1 MAEKKTI
8 RFYKFIAPPKD
19 EGAKISIGGKQVSG
33 SSFSTTIKAINS
45 LGITVNSI
53 GVAVQAARAQQ
64 TAQMQEISRRN
75 QLEIDRAN
83 ARKMKKGNKMG
94 IGLAVGALMAKAA
107 PTFFGWLGK
116 LFTGLM
122 TFAALKWLGDKENQE
137 KLTLAMKRIGG
148 FFKAVWGLMSG
159 IVSWIG
165 KSWNQLFGADKSFL
179 DRIEGAMKLITAG
192 VVTALGL
199 KILKNPAL
207 MVKGFTNMLSL
218 VGKGIM
224 NLGKFLGG
232 NFLGQ
237 AGLGI
242 AQGFMA
248 YNDIMEDEGIDE
260 EYRQSAAIGGSVGAT
275 TGAIGLGMIGN
286 QIAGPIGGLIG
297 NALGGFL
304 GKNVGKF
311 IGPMVK
317 KIIDPI
323 KKWFGMVADFT
334 KKLLKP
340 VGDAVKDFFIAYGDL
355 MSRVLDMI
363 EPHMPKILKAAEIIG
378 KYAFGPAILLLNTLT
393 KVLSWVA
400 GSGNQDETE
409 ETSNTST
416 FNGTPANINGDPFKG
431 EGGSTYP
438 LKGSNF
444 LGDFVASGSK
454 YDDTGNGTDTSLIY
468 QTVEELIQTYGE
480 GAELGRYSIKLSDAL
495 AALKSMGKDP
505 KTFKFS
511 PAGQD
516 TIFKELKNMAGYQ
529 DFLGEKIDASQFALN
544 LSKFFDEIPSSEG
557 SVNNQTR
564 SWKDTLAMLESLK
577 GGRSKGGIIS
587 GPQSGYPVGFN
598 QTSFINRSNGGFV
611 GHGTEF
617 VLPIDTPDTRKD
629 PNLTT
634 QRLLQAVGIISKTTN
649 ASGILKN
656 LLDVTT
662 AGEQELDKMMQK
674 QQVQTIV
681 LDAIEKPVIEKDGGE
696 GQLVTLPG
704 DENPVTPYIQS
715 RFGYLAESN
724 TSPSNFL

>member
-64 TAQMQEISRRN
+64 NAQMQEISRRN

-122 TFAALKWLGDKENQE
+122 TFAALKWLGNKENQE
-137 KLTLAMKRIGG
+137 KLTLAMQRIGG

-165 KSWNQLFGADKSFL
+165 KSWNQLFGEDKSFL
-179 DRIEGAMKLITAG
+179 DRIEGAMRLITAG

-207 MVKGFTNMLSL
+207 MVKGFTSMLSL

-237 AGLGI
+237 AGVGI

-248 YNDIMEDEGIDE
+248 FNDIMEDDGIDDE
-260 EYRQSAAIGGSVGAT
+260 FRQSAAIGGSIGAT
-275 TGAIGLGMIGN
+275 TGAIGLGVIGN

-311 IGPMVK
+311 IGPLVQ

-323 KKWFGMVADFT
+323 KKWFGMVVDFT
-334 KKLLKP
+334 KKLMKP
-340 VGDAVKDFFIAYGDL
+340 VGDAVKDFFKSYGEL
-355 MSRVLDMI
+355 MDRVLDMI
-363 EPHMPKILKAAEIIG
+363 EPHMPKILKAAELIG
-378 KYAFGPAILLLNTLT
+378 KYAFGPAIMLLNALT

-400 GSGNQDETE
+400 GSGNQTE
-409 ETSNTST
+409 ETNETTTTFTGNTSVQGDI
-416 FNGTPANINGDPFKG
+416 FNG

-438 LKGSNF
+438 LNLPNF
-444 LGDFVASGSK
+444 LGDFVAGQNNK
-454 YDDTGNGTDTSLIY
+454 YDDIPDGTDTSLLTR
-468 QTVEELIQTYGE
+468 TVEDLVQTYGE
-480 GAELGRYSIKLSDAL
+480 GAEIGRYNIKLSNAL
-495 AALKSMGKDP
+495 AALERMGKDP

-516 TIFKELKNMAGYQ
+516 QIFKELKNMAGFQ
-529 DFLGEKIDASQFALN
+529 DFLGEKIDVNQFALN
-544 LSKFFDEIPSSEG
+544 LSKFFDEIPGSEG
-557 SVNNQTR
+557 SV
-564 SWKDTLAMLESLK
+564 SKDTRTWKETVAMLESLK
-577 GGRSKGGIIS
+577 GGKSKGGIIS

-598 QTSFINRSNGGFV
+598 QSSFIGRAMGGFV

-617 VLPIDTPDTRKD
+617 VLPIDTPATRKD
-629 PNLTT
+629 GSLLTK
-634 QRLLQAVGIISKTTN
+634 RLLQAVGIISKKTN

-656 LLDVTT
+656 LLEVTT
-662 AGEQELDKMMQK
+662 RGEEELDKMMQN
-674 QQVQTIV
+674 QQIQTIV

-696 GQLVTLPG
+696 GSIVNLPSK
-704 DENPVTPYIQS
+704 ENPVTPFIQS